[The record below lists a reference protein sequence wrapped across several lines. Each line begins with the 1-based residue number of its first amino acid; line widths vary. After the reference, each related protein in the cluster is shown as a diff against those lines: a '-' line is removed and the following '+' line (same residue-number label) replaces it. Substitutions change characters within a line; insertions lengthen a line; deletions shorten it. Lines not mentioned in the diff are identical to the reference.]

1 MLIRVQKCLKCV
13 MEINMTEEIPANEI
27 EMALMARNID
37 PKDSAYDD
45 YPLDDESSAPTN
57 PYESVSLVNIT
68 CATPY

>member
-1 MLIRVQKCLKCV
+1 
-13 MEINMTEEIPANEI
+13 MTPEIPANEI

-45 YPLDDESSAPTN
+45 DDTLDNESSAPTN
-57 PYESVSLVNIT
+57 PYESVSLIDNA